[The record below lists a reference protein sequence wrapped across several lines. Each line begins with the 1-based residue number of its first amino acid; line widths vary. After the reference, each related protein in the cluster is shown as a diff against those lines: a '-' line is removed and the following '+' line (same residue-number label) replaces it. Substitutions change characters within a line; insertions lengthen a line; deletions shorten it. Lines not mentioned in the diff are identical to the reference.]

1 MENID
6 LLIHA
11 KWIITCEETNR
22 MLTDHALAVKDG
34 KIIAILP
41 QQEAKNRFQATNI
54 EQFETHAIL
63 PGFINAHTHIAMNVF
78 RGIADDL
85 ELMDWLTN
93 HIWPAEKKWV
103 SEALVSDASELAIA
117 EMIRSGTTCFND
129 MYFFLQATAKV
140 AERAG
145 LRTHIG
151 ITIIDFPTEWAK
163 NVDEYFA
170 KGIAFYEEYKNHP
183 RITATMA
190 PQGTYTVK
198 EKDLIRIKQVAEQ
211 YQLRTNIHCQET
223 LSDIEGAIKLNG
235 KRPLRLLNDIGLV
248 SPQLITIH
256 MTQLDA
262 HDFEILQAKGA
273 HVVHCPE
280 SNMKLASG
288 ICPVEKLT
296 KLGVNVALGTDGAAS
311 NNDLDMISE
320 MRTAAFLAKLSTEDA
335 KALPAEKALQM
346 ATLNG
351 AKALGIDH
359 LTGSLTIGKAAD
371 FIAIDL
377 DRIETQPVYDPAAQ
391 IVYASSRDQVTDV
404 WVGGKQLLKNRK
416 LLTLDEKAILEKAKN
431 WRKKIKS

>member
-1 MENID
+1 
-6 LLIHA
+6 
-11 KWIITCEETNR
+11 
-22 MLTDHALAVKDG
+22 
-34 KIIAILP
+34 
-41 QQEAKNRFQATNI
+41 
-54 EQFETHAIL
+54 
-63 PGFINAHTHIAMNVF
+63 
-78 RGIADDL
+78 
-85 ELMDWLTN
+85 
-93 HIWPAEKKWV
+93 
-103 SEALVSDASELAIA
+103 
-117 EMIRSGTTCFND
+117 
-129 MYFFLQATAKV
+129 
-140 AERAG
+140 
-145 LRTHIG
+145 
-151 ITIIDFPTEWAK
+151 
-163 NVDEYFA
+163 
-170 KGIAFYEEYKNHP
+170 
-183 RITATMA
+183 
-190 PQGTYTVK
+190 
-198 EKDLIRIKQVAEQ
+198 
-211 YQLRTNIHCQET
+211 
-223 LSDIEGAIKLNG
+223 
-235 KRPLRLLNDIGLV
+235 
-248 SPQLITIH
+248 
-256 MTQLDA
+256 
-262 HDFEILQAKGA
+262 
-273 HVVHCPE
+273 
-280 SNMKLASG
+280 MKLASG